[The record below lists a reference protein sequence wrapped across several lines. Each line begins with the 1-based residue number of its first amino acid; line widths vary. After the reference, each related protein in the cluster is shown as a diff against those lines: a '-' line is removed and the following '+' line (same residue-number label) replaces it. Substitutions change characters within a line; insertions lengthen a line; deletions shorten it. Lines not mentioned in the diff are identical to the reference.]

1 MLPSIAL
8 EGGPDPETVWRAGR
22 SSTHADDDAVTTMVV
37 ALAGYFT
44 ERALAAPRRVCPACA
59 SSRPRRALS
68 PGSGRRSDPAC
79 RSDARTAPVFRAQA
93 TGYHDGMTDK
103 RLIGVYRDD
112 EAASRAAEAAERNGA
127 RNVVRGARVDAVDS
141 LQNEMREELEHTIVG
156 PGSVGP
162 FDKESTKGMARWVPA
177 CTIGAMVLSV
187 PLAFIKMGDLAFATR
202 LGIVLACAAAAG
214 STVGFVAGMAMGGR
228 RTGDRTAGTEG
239 KGVNRRIQPMAAEEG
254 VVVGVTV
261 DEQSSERVAD
271 AMAEF
276 DPIRLD
282 KAGMHGE
289 PLSTLATESDPRE

>member
-1 MLPSIAL
+1 
-8 EGGPDPETVWRAGR
+8 
-22 SSTHADDDAVTTMVV
+22 
-37 ALAGYFT
+37 
-44 ERALAAPRRVCPACA
+44 
-59 SSRPRRALS
+59 
-68 PGSGRRSDPAC
+68 
-79 RSDARTAPVFRAQA
+79 
-93 TGYHDGMTDK
+93 MTDK

-112 EAASRAAEAAERNGA
+112 EAASRAAEAAERNGG
-127 RNVVRGARVDAVDS
+127 RNVVYGARVDAVDS

-177 CTIGAMVLSV
+177 CTIGAMVLSI
-187 PLAFIKMGDLAFATR
+187 PLVFIRMGELAFATR

-214 STVGFVAGMAMGGR
+214 STVGFVAGMAMGGK
-228 RTGDRTAGTEG
+228 RTGHRTEGTEG

-261 DEQSSERVAD
+261 DEQAAERVAD
-271 AMAEF
+271 AMAAF

-289 PLSTLATESDPRE
+289 PLSTLATESDPRQ